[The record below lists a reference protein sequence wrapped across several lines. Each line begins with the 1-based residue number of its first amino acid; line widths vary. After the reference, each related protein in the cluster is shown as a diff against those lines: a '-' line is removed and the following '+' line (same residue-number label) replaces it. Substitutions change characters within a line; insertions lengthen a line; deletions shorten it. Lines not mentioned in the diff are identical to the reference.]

1 MFFSLLRFSGS
12 VRPSAKMANPKPK
25 PTKVADLYEV
35 LCDFKKDILAE
46 ITEIKSQVC
55 GFMEAAAKIEAIEK
69 RVDKQMTNMQRQID
83 NLEGH
88 SRRSNVI
95 FYGIPE
101 EDEESWE
108 TSETKVL
115 DLTKSTMEIA
125 EDIRFDRVHRL
136 GRRKQN
142 SPRPIIAKLTY
153 FKDKQK
159 IFQKAGKL
167 KGSRVSVSE
176 DYTKSVRVSRQKLV
190 PHLKAARAKGK
201 SATLQYD
208 KLSIEGEK
216 YAVNNEG
223 RVVSL
228 RTGNELTLTEN

>member
-1 MFFSLLRFSGS
+1 
-12 VRPSAKMANPKPK
+12 
-25 PTKVADLYEV
+25 
-35 LCDFKKDILAE
+35 
-46 ITEIKSQVC
+46 
-55 GFMEAAAKIEAIEK
+55 
-69 RVDKQMTNMQRQID
+69 MQRQID
-83 NLEGH
+83 NLEAH

-101 EDEESWE
+101 DDEESWE
-108 TSETKVL
+108 TSESKVL
-115 DLTKSTMEIA
+115 DLTKSTMEIT
-125 EDIRFDRVHRL
+125 EVIRFDRVHRL

-167 KGSRVSVSE
+167 KGSRFSVSE
-176 DYTKSVRVSRQKLV
+176 DFVRSVRDSRQKLV
-190 PHLKAARAKGK
+190 PHLKAARAKGM
-201 SATLQYD
+201 SAFLQYD

-216 YAVNNEG
+216 YSVNNEG

-228 RTGNELTLTEN
+228 RTGNELMLAEN